1 MFLEANNNGMDTR
14 LKTPRIAIGAKFE
27 RVATGKE
34 PLIKP
39 VIPGFGNPKDN
50 LWAQDEI
57 EKRNITYFNK
67 KRIPGNGQNL
77 SVGVFHGQWH
87 FKHYSNCP
95 WWEKGEQDHVSKP
108 LRIQPP

>member
-14 LKTPRIAIGAKFE
+14 AKAPRIAIGAKFE

-50 LWAQDEI
+50 L
-57 EKRNITYFNK
+57 
-67 KRIPGNGQNL
+67 
-77 SVGVFHGQWH
+77 
-87 FKHYSNCP
+87 
-95 WWEKGEQDHVSKP
+95 
-108 LRIQPP
+108 